1 MSLGILSDFLDLLL
15 NLSFLIALTILSGFL
30 EQRLPRAKR
39 AGAIAQGLLFGAAAF
54 LGMLRPLNFGPGII
68 FDGRSVMV
76 SLCALFSGPWA
87 AAVSVVFP
95 ISYRAAL
102 GGSGAVMG
110 VSVIVASAAI
120 GLAARRLFK
129 PERRPPSSA
138 QLFAFGLAVHVAML
152 ALMLTLPKGAG
163 LLALRRVGIFVITI
177 YPLATVLAGKI
188 LSDQVKASLS
198 VEALR
203 EREERFT
210 LSMEATRDGL
220 WDLDVPSGATYY
232 NPAYYRILGYE
243 PGEFPATGQAWRERV
258 HPDDLERALRCN
270 EDRIEG
276 RTDQI
281 DIEYRMRAKD
291 GSWRWIYSR
300 GKCVS
305 RDPSGR
311 GTRLIG
317 THVDITERKDA
328 EERMRRSLAEKEILL
343 REVHHR
349 VKNNLNI
356 VSSLLSLQA
365 GAIKTPEDAIA
376 AFRNSCDRILAM
388 ALVHEELYKSRDY
401 ANVDMAGYLEQLTRQ
416 LLMAYGSRDELRLE
430 FDAGGVRLTVSASIP
445 CGLIMSELITNAF
458 KYAFPG
464 KRPGSIRVSLRRL
477 EDGQVELRVADDGVG
492 LPPQF
497 AGDESPADTY
507 SAGGSSLG
515 LTLVRMLAAQLNGSL
530 SIESAQGTLFRI
542 RFPDAAEASAMTAAD
557 EAPAAREPGDT
568 APRPIA

>member
-1 MSLGILSDFLDLLL
+1 MSLSIVSDLLDLLL
-15 NLSFLIALTILSGFL
+15 NLSFLVALTILSGFL
-30 EQRLPRAKR
+30 EQRLPRSKI
-39 AGAIAQGLLFGAAAF
+39 AGALAQGLLFGAAAF
-54 LGMLRPLNFGPGII
+54 LGMLKPLNFGPGII
-68 FDGRSVMV
+68 FDGRSVMI
-76 SLCALFSGPWA
+76 SLCALYSGPWA
-87 AAVSVVFP
+87 AAVSLILP
-95 ISYRAAL
+95 ISYRVAL

-110 VSVIVASAAI
+110 VSVILASAAL
-120 GLAARRLFK
+120 GLVARWRIK
-129 PERRPPSSA
+129 PDRRPPSSS
-138 QLFAFGLAVHVAML
+138 QLFVFGLAVHAVML
-152 ALMLTLPKGAG
+152 AFMLTLPEGAG
-163 LLALRRVGIFVITI
+163 LLVLRRVGLFIITI

-188 LSDQVKASLS
+188 LSDQVRAALS

-220 WDLDVPSGATYY
+220 WDLDVRNGTTYY

-243 PGEFPATGQAWRERV
+243 PGEFPPTSESWRGLI
-258 HPDDLERALRCN
+258 HPDDLARVLQSNA
-270 EDRIEG
+270 DRIDG

-291 GSWRWIYSR
+291 GSWKWIYSR

-305 RDPSGR
+305 RDSSGR

-328 EERMRRSLAEKEILL
+328 EASMRQSLAEKEILL

-356 VSSLLSLQA
+356 VSSLLNLQA
-365 GAIKTPEDAIA
+365 GAIKTPEDAIV

-388 ALVHEELYKSRDY
+388 SLVHEELYKSRDY
-401 ANVDMAGYLEQLTRQ
+401 ASVDMGAYMEQLTRQ

-430 FDAGGVRLTVSASIP
+430 FDSGGVRLTVSSSIP

-464 KRPGSIRVSLRRL
+464 KRSGRIRVSLSRL
-477 EDGQVELRVADDGVG
+477 EDGQAELCVADDGIG
-492 LPPQF
+492 LPPSL
-497 AGDESPADTY
+497 ARDEEAADAY

-515 LTLVRMLAAQLNGSL
+515 LTLVRVLVAQLDGSL
-530 SIESAQGTLFRI
+530 AIELNGGTLFRI
-542 RFPDAAEASAMTAAD
+542 RFPDAADTSSAAAH
-557 EAPAAREPGDT
+557 
-568 APRPIA
+568 